1 MTLKMM
7 ENLNI
12 IKGLYAVTPEEKNLC
27 VLIPQIEACIKGG
40 VRLIQYRSKTLSKI
54 VQNKQAREIK
64 MVCDYHKVPLIIN
77 DDIELCR
84 ILDADGVHLGENDDS
99 LEKARLVLGPSKI
112 IGVSCYNSIDRV
124 KEAADKGATY
134 IALGACFPTITK
146 PNAPTA
152 SLDLIALVLKEF
164 KIPVVAI
171 GGINLENIEIL
182 INAGVN
188 CFALIN
194 GLFKAKDIEG
204 TAKQFLSLTKKRN
217 YDK

>member
-1 MTLKMM
+1 MILKAM
-7 ENLNI
+7 ENLHI
-12 IKGLYAVTPEEKNLC
+12 IKGLYAVTPEQTDLFL
-27 VLIPQIEACIKGG
+27 LISQVESCIKGG
-40 VRLIQYRSKTLSKI
+40 ARLIQYRCKKLSKI
-54 VQNKQAREIK
+54 EQSKQARKIK
-64 MVCDYHKVPLIIN
+64 IVCDYYKVPLIIN

-124 KEAADKGATY
+124 KKAVDKGATY

-164 KIPVVAI
+164 KIPVVTI
-171 GGINLENIEIL
+171 GGITLENVEFL
-182 INAGVN
+182 TKEGVS
-188 CFALIN
+188 CIALIN
-194 GLFKAKDIEG
+194 SLFKENDIEG
-204 TAKQFLSLTKKRN
+204 TARQFSSLMKN
-217 YDK
+217 EEL

>member
-12 IKGLYAVTPEEKNLC
+12 IKGLYAVTPEEKDSC
-27 VLIPQIEACIKGG
+27 VLSSQVESCIIGG
-40 VRLIQYRSKTLSKI
+40 ARLIQYRSKTLSKI
-54 VQNKQAREIK
+54 EQNKQAKKIK
-64 MVCDYHKVPLIIN
+64 TICNYHKVPLIIN

-99 LEKARLVLGPSKI
+99 LEKARLLLGPSKI

-124 KEAADKGATY
+124 KKAVDKGATY

-146 PNAPTA
+146 PNAPIAT
-152 SLDLIALVLKEF
+152 LDLISLVLKEF
-164 KIPVVAI
+164 KIPLVAI
-171 GGINLENIEIL
+171 GGINLENIELL
-182 INAGVN
+182 INEGVS

-194 GLFKAKDIEG
+194 SLFKTKDIEG
-204 TAKQFLSLTKKRN
+204 TASQFSSLINRSEKL
-217 YDK
+217 

>member
-1 MTLKMM
+1 MILKAM
-7 ENLNI
+7 ENLHI
-12 IKGLYAVTPEEKNLC
+12 IKGLYAVTPEQTDLFL
-27 VLIPQIEACIKGG
+27 LISQVESCIKGG
-40 VRLIQYRSKTLSKI
+40 ARLIQYRCKKLSKI
-54 VQNKQAREIK
+54 EQNKQAKEIK
-64 MVCDYHKVPLIIN
+64 IVCDYYKVPLIIN

-124 KEAADKGATY
+124 KKAVDKGATY

-171 GGINLENIEIL
+171 GGITLENVEFL
-182 INAGVN
+182 TKEGVS
-188 CFALIN
+188 CIALIN
-194 GLFKAKDIEG
+194 SLFKENDIEG
-204 TAKQFLSLTKKRN
+204 TARQFSSLMKN
-217 YDK
+217 EEL

>member
-1 MTLKMM
+1 MILKAM
-7 ENLNI
+7 ENLHI
-12 IKGLYAVTPEEKNLC
+12 IKGLYAVTPEQTDLFL
-27 VLIPQIEACIKGG
+27 LISQVESCIKGG
-40 VRLIQYRSKTLSKI
+40 ARLIQYRCKKLSKI
-54 VQNKQAREIK
+54 EQSKQARKIK
-64 MVCDYHKVPLIIN
+64 IVCDYYKVPLIIN

-124 KEAADKGATY
+124 KKAVDKGATY

-171 GGINLENIEIL
+171 GGITLENVEFL
-182 INAGVN
+182 TKEGVS
-188 CFALIN
+188 CIALIN
-194 GLFKAKDIEG
+194 SLFKENDIEG
-204 TAKQFLSLTKKRN
+204 TARQFSSLLTTKKL
-217 YDK
+217 

>member
-12 IKGLYAVTPEEKNLC
+12 IKGLYAVTHEEKDSC
-27 VLIPQIEACIKGG
+27 VLSSQVESCIKGG
-40 VRLIQYRSKTLSKI
+40 ARLIQYRSKTLSKI
-54 VQNKQAREIK
+54 EQNKQAKKIK
-64 MVCDYHKVPLIIN
+64 TICNYHKVPLIIN

-124 KEAADKGATY
+124 KNAVDNGVTY

-146 PNAPTA
+146 PNAPIA
-152 SLDLIALVLKEF
+152 SLDLIALVLEKF
-164 KIPVVAI
+164 KIPIVAI
-171 GGINLENIEIL
+171 GGINLENIELLTNKGISCIAV
-182 INAGVN
+182 INS
-188 CFALIN
+188 
-194 GLFKAKDIEG
+194 LFKEKDIEG
-204 TAKQFLSLTKKRN
+204 TARQFSSLINRSEKL
-217 YDK
+217 